1 MQTNISWIRISWI
14 RNLAGAAAALFA
26 LTGAQALAADMPL
39 KALTPVSGWNWTGFY
54 AGGDVGYAFGTSAG
68 TDLDAA
74 RIPGTGPA
82 YSFAANGALG
92 GAFLGGQM
100 QWRQIVLGIEAD
112 YQAANP
118 SGNSGPLAVGAT
130 SYAISSKLTSYDS
143 VRGRLG
149 YASGPWLFFVT
160 GGWASAQWATY
171 YGFNGA
177 SSPFAANNANQQGW
191 AGGLG
196 LNYALS
202 PHMFLTAEY
211 RYTALN
217 GASFT
222 NSAVNTSEVGNTFKI
237 NDVRLGV
244 GYKF

>member
-1 MQTNISWIRISWI
+1 MQSHVFKI
-14 RNLAGAAAALFA
+14 RNLIGIAAALVA
-26 LTGAQALAADMPL
+26 LTGAHAQAADMPL
-39 KALTPVSGWNWTGFY
+39 KALAPAPVSGWNWTGFY
-54 AGGDVGYAFGTSAG
+54 AGGDVGYAWGTSAG
-68 TDLDAA
+68 TDLNAA
-74 RIPGTGPA
+74 RVAGTGPA

-92 GAFLGGQM
+92 GAFLGAQM
-100 QWRQIVLGIEAD
+100 QWQQIVFGVEAD
-112 YQAANP
+112 YQAANL
-118 SGNSGPLAVGAT
+118 SGNSGPLKVGAPT
-130 SYAISSKLTSYDS
+130 YLLSSKLTSYDS

-149 YASGPWLFFVT
+149 YATGPWLLFVT

-196 LNYALS
+196 ANYAIS

-211 RYTALN
+211 RYTSLN

-222 NSAVNTSEVGNTFKI
+222 NTAANTSELGNTFKI
-237 NDVRLGV
+237 NDFRLGV
-244 GYKF
+244 AYKF